1 MNRLV
6 VRLVL
11 SHLLVALVGAVATF
25 AIVRNLAP
33 QLFDRELRRGTG
45 GPGPGRLVLQDQFV
59 AAVDTALAWGVAV
72 GVAAAAVIGAFAAY
86 RLTRPLDALGD
97 ATRQLATGH
106 YDVDVPR
113 PGTKELDDL
122 AEDVRSLGL
131 SLAETERRRIR
142 LLSEVAHEMRTP
154 LTVVDGYVEGMI
166 DGVLPADDATLSLL
180 SSEMRRL
187 RRLANDLSSL
197 SRAEEGRLSLSF
209 RETDLRDIVRQ
220 AVERLRPQAED
231 GDVDLTLGI
240 PDHPVLA
247 VVDPDRIAQVVT
259 NVVGNALRAT
269 GADGAVTIS
278 LVTRGDSA
286 VVSVTDT
293 GEGLDPADLE
303 RVFERFY
310 RVPGRLRTEAGSG
323 DEGSGIGLTIS
334 RRIATAHGGT
344 LTASSPGPGRG
355 STFTLALPHSG
366 GSRPTPAPTR

>member
-11 SHLLVALVGAVATF
+11 SHLLVAVVGAIATF

-33 QLFDRELRRGTG
+33 QLFDRELRRGPG
-45 GPGPGRLVLQDQFV
+45 GPGPGRLDLQDQFV
-59 AAVDTALAWGVAV
+59 AAVDSALAWGVAV
-72 GVAAAAVIGAFAAY
+72 GVGAAAVIGALAAY

-131 SLAETERRRIR
+131 SLAETESRRIR
-142 LLSEVAHEMRTP
+142 LLGEVAHEMRTP

-197 SRAEEGRLSLSF
+197 SRAEEGRLAISI
-209 RETDLRDIVRQ
+209 RAADLRDIVRQ

-231 GDVDLTLGI
+231 GDVELTLGI
-240 PDHPVLA
+240 PDHA
-247 VVDPDRIAQVVT
+247 VPAAVDPDRIAQVVT

-269 GADGAVTIS
+269 GPHGAVTIS
-278 LVTRGDSA
+278 LATRGDSA
-286 VVSVTDT
+286 VLSVSDT

-310 RVPGRLRTEAGSG
+310 RVPGRRRTEAGSG

-334 RRIATAHGGT
+334 RRITEAHGGS
-344 LTASSPGPGRG
+344 LEAASAGRGRG
-355 STFTLALPHSG
+355 STFTMTLPVH
-366 GSRPTPAPTR
+366 RPRPGPSSTG